1 MSRFLRN
8 TIPIIVVSAGLVAV
22 SAATADAAMRYCGER
37 SVLVRALKDK
47 YQEVPVAMG
56 LSQRSTEALEI
67 FTSETGS
74 WTVIMTM
81 TDGRTCIMAAGHSW
95 HDVPRVKVGV
105 AS

>member
-1 MSRFLRN
+1 MSRFLKN
-8 TIPIIVVSAGLVAV
+8 TIPIAGLAAIVFAAGVTASQAAV
-22 SAATADAAMRYCGER
+22 RYCGER
-37 SVLVRALKDK
+37 AALVRALKDK

-74 WTVIMTM
+74 WTVVMTM

-95 HDVPRVKVGV
+95 HDVPRVKLGV